1 MNAVENQVNELQKQA
16 MRVDTLASTEQV
28 LRQLA
33 EEASEVSQAAL
44 KMVRVFENTTPV
56 SFQEA
61 KSKLNEEITDVFNC
75 LTVLNKKVNG
85 VCRVDR
91 EMQIKKMKR
100 WAERMKER
108 KKNEN

>member
-1 MNAVENQVNELQKQA
+1 MNEFQKQA
-16 MRVDTLASTEQV
+16 MRVDDLASTEQV

-44 KMVRVFENTTPV
+44 KMIRVFENTTPV

-75 LTVLNKKVNG
+75 LAVLNKKVSG
-85 VCRVDR
+85 VCSVDR
-91 EMQIKKMKR
+91 EMQIQKMKR
-100 WAERMKER
+100 WAERMKNVEKS
-108 KKNEN
+108 KKEHSY

>member
-1 MNAVENQVNELQKQA
+1 MNEFQKQA
-16 MRVDTLASTEQV
+16 IRVDASASTEQV

-44 KMVRVFENTTPV
+44 KMIRVFENTTPV

-75 LTVLNKKVNG
+75 LAVLNKKVDG
-85 VCRVDR
+85 ICRVNR
-91 EMQIKKMKR
+91 QMQIQKMER
-100 WAERMKER
+100 WAERMEES
-108 KKNEN
+108 KKNET

>member
-1 MNAVENQVNELQKQA
+1 MNEFQKQA
-16 MRVDTLASTEQV
+16 MRVDAAASMEQV

-33 EEASEVSQAAL
+33 EEAGEVSQAAL
-44 KMVRVFENTTPV
+44 KMIRVFENTTPV

-75 LTVLNKKVNG
+75 LAVLNKKVYG
-85 VCRVDR
+85 ICRVNR
-91 EMQIKKMKR
+91 QMQIQKMER
-100 WAERMKER
+100 WAERMKES

>member
-1 MNAVENQVNELQKQA
+1 MNEFQKQA
-16 MRVDTLASTEQV
+16 MRVDAAASMEQV

-33 EEASEVSQAAL
+33 EEAGEVSQAAL
-44 KMVRVFENTTPV
+44 KMIRVFENTTPV

-75 LTVLNKKVNG
+75 LAVLNKKVDG
-85 VCRVDR
+85 ICRVNR
-91 EMQIKKMKR
+91 QMQIQKMER
-100 WAERMKER
+100 WAERMKES